1 MTHQQTRNRL
11 QPGWGALWGLVALA
25 ALLLG
30 LTFGLSWGNFWLKIN
45 TSVIIL
51 AALSLVLRPL
61 APGELRPR
69 TPDLAWGLGSAAV
82 LWLLFW
88 LGKAVSIHIFPF
100 AGAQIGAI
108 YHQGQG
114 VPLPLTVLS
123 IFFLTGPCEEL
134 FWRRFVQQSLM
145 ERLGPGR
152 GWLGATALYAGAH
165 LPSMNFMLIAAA
177 AVAGAFW
184 GFLYWKLGRIP
195 PVIIS
200 HAVWSSVI
208 FALLPIP

>member
-1 MTHQQTRNRL
+1 MTQPPTPNRRP
-11 QPGWGALWGLVALA
+11 PGWGALLGLVALA

-30 LTFGLSWGNFWLKIN
+30 LSFGLAWGNFWLKIN
-45 TSVIIL
+45 ASVITL
-51 AALSLVLRPL
+51 AALSLVLRPP

-69 TPDLAWGLGSAAV
+69 ARDLAWGLGSAAV

-88 LGKAVSIHIFPF
+88 LGKAVSLHIFPF
-100 AGAQIGAI
+100 ASEQIGAI
-108 YHQGQG
+108 YRQGQG
-114 VPLPLTVLS
+114 VPLPLMALS
-123 IFFLTGPCEEL
+123 IFFITGPCEEL
-134 FWRRFVQQSLM
+134 FWRRFVQQGLM

-165 LPSMNFMLIAAA
+165 LSSLNLMLVAAA

-184 GFLYWKLGRIP
+184 GLLYWKLGRIP
-195 PVIIS
+195 PAVIS